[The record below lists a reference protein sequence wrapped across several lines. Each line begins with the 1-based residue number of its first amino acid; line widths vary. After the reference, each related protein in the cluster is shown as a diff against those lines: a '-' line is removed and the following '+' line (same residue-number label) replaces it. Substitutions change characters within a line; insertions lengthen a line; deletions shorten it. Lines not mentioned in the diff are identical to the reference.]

1 MAALGFRDP
10 NFGWLSRVALA
21 LPVLLLAL
29 QLLRPD
35 SQEALALRLQ
45 EARQISRAGLEGCSK
60 TADPQKAFQDSKFFH
75 ALTDQFW
82 WFYGSA
88 SFRNCH

>member
-10 NFGWLSRVALA
+10 NFGWLSRAALA

-45 EARQISRAGLEGCSK
+45 EVRRITG
-60 TADPQKAFQDSKFFH
+60 
-75 ALTDQFW
+75 
-82 WFYGSA
+82 
-88 SFRNCH
+88 